1 MKVPFPREAAV
12 GLVEGKIYVTGL
24 GQGENQMQVFDP
36 ESQNWT
42 FASEEKVRSL
52 EEKVFIMDNESRR
65 YFYNVREGRL
75 KGTMWMESDRISS
88 LCVVDGVLYGYFRW
102 GNYRELMWADTKLNA
117 WRRLNTRDGKT
128 LEEDVSY
135 TIAMS
140 GYNGKLAVFWSVNE
154 SDYTKKNNEV
164 MFKLIVLDR
173 VGDVICGTVE
183 WSGVV
188 GTVKAFDFLRC
199 LVVSH

>member
-1 MKVPFPREAAV
+1 
-12 GLVEGKIYVTGL
+12 
-24 GQGENQMQVFDP
+24 
-36 ESQNWT
+36 
-42 FASEEKVRSL
+42 
-52 EEKVFIMDNESRR
+52 MDNESRR

-88 LCVVDGVLYGYFRW
+88 LCVVDGVLYGYFGW

-135 TIAMS
+135 TIAMP